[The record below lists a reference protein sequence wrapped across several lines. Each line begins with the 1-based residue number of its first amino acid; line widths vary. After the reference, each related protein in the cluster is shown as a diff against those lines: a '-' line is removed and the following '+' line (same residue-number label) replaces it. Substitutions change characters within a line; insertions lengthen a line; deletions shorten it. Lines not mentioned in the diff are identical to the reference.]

1 MRFVGSL
8 AVSGGDSGLLISG
21 GVSGGKS
28 QSSKHISM
36 RAASSASVHVLS
48 SGFLVWLRQS
58 VWVPLM
64 GFPRERPSGS
74 EEVASRSWVLPLRA
88 ASSGSAVSS
97 SMVMTSFKKVTSF
110 AWGGLGNRSRGSL
123 DFMVLLLQVR
133 RGIRTALPGGGVD
146 KSGGF
151 FA

>member
-8 AVSGGDSGLLISG
+8 TVSGGDSGLLISG

-48 SGFLVWLRQS
+48 SGSLLWFRRS
-58 VWVPLM
+58 VWVLST
-64 GFPRERPSGS
+64 GFSRERSSGS
-74 EEVASRSWVLPLRA
+74 EEVASRSWVPPLRA

-97 SMVMTSFKKVTSF
+97 SMVMTSFKKVTSST
-110 AWGGLGNRSRGSL
+110 WGGLSNRLRGSL

-133 RGIRTALPGGGVD
+133 RGIRTALLGGGFD

-151 FA
+151 LV